1 MTIIGRGI
9 RALAIGT
16 VAITAV
22 VAVTQA
28 PRPAYAADVG
38 TAVGLG
44 ILGGAVAGAAIAGAT
59 ANPYYAPGYYPAPYG
74 YAPPAPAYYPP
85 QAPYYQQ
92 QPRSCWDSTYQ
103 RYYQC

>member
-1 MTIIGRGI
+1 MTIIGRGV
-9 RALAIGT
+9 RALAIAT

-28 PRPAYAADVG
+28 PGPAYAADVG

-44 ILGGAVAGAAIAGAT
+44 ILGGAVAGAAVAGAA
-59 ANPYYAPGYYPAPYG
+59 ANPYYAPGYYPPAPYG
-74 YAPPAPAYYPP
+74 YAPPAPAYYPQP
-85 QAPYYQQ
+85 APYY
-92 QPRSCWDSTYQ
+92 QPRSCWDANYR